1 MARSDEMMH
10 LLVVDDDTRI
20 RELLSSYL
28 ATHGFRVSSAG
39 DATEARAKMA
49 VIAFDLI
56 ILDIMMP
63 GETGLEMSQSLREQS
78 RDNEDIN
85 SKGLGGER
93 VPILFLSA
101 LASAQ
106 DRIKG
111 LMAGGHDYL
120 SKPFEPQ
127 ELLLRIQS
135 ILRRQAPKVDTPDDV
150 CFGDFSFNLQR
161 GHLRKGDM
169 IVHLTTRETQM
180 LRILAAN
187 AGEAVSRQ
195 ALAQQDTQNG
205 IEQRSENTRG
215 VDVQINRL
223 RAKIEETPTR
233 PIYLQTVRARGYVL
247 HTSA

>member
-1 MARSDEMMH
+1 MTQIDDMMH

-39 DATEARAKMA
+39 EASAARAKMQS
-49 VIAFDLI
+49 IAFDLI

-63 GETGLEMSQSLREQS
+63 GESGLELAQSMRKDSEK
-78 RDNEDIN
+78 NN
-85 SKGLGGER
+85 GYR

-111 LMAGGHDYL
+111 LMAGGDDYL

-135 ILRRQAPKVDTPDDV
+135 ILRRQTPKDQIPDDV
-150 CFGDFSFNLQR
+150 CFGDFTFNLQR
-161 GHLRKGDM
+161 GHLRKGDV
-169 IVHLTTRETQM
+169 IVHLTTRETEM
-180 LRILAAN
+180 LRILASH
-187 AGEAVSRQ
+187 AGETVSRQ
-195 ALAQQDTQNG
+195 DLVQQKQGEVGNG
-205 IEQRSENTRG
+205 PAENTRG

-223 RAKIEETPTR
+223 RAKIEDKPTR

-247 HTSA
+247 HTRS

>member
-1 MARSDEMMH
+1 MTQIDDMMH

-28 ATHGFRVSSAG
+28 ATNGFRVSSAG
-39 DATEARAKMA
+39 EAQEARARMQS
-49 VIAFDLI
+49 IAFDLI

-63 GETGLEMSQSLREQS
+63 GENGLELAQSM
-78 RDNEDIN
+78 RDEAEKNN
-85 SKGLGGER
+85 GYR

-111 LMAGGHDYL
+111 LMAGGDDYL

-135 ILRRQAPKVDTPDDV
+135 ILRRQTPKDQTPDDV
-150 CFGDFSFNLQR
+150 TFGDFTFNLQR
-161 GHLRKGDM
+161 GHLRKGDA
-169 IVHLTTRETQM
+169 IVHLTTRETEM
-180 LRILAAN
+180 LRILASH
-187 AGEAVSRQ
+187 AGETVSRQ
-195 ALAQQDTQNG
+195 DLVQQGRGETG
-205 IEQRSENTRG
+205 TGPAENTRG

-223 RAKIEETPTR
+223 RAKIEDKPTR

-247 HTSA
+247 HAHS

>member
-1 MARSDEMMH
+1 MVATDEMMH

-28 ATHGFRVSSAG
+28 SQNGFRVSSAG
-39 DATEARAKMA
+39 DAQEARAKM
-49 VIAFDLI
+49 VSIAFDLL

-63 GETGLEMSQSLREQS
+63 GESGLELSQSLRSE
-78 RDNEDIN
+78 
-85 SKGLGGER
+85 GEALNR
-93 VPILFLSA
+93 EHVPILFLSA

-111 LMAGGHDYL
+111 LMAGGDDYL

-135 ILRRQAPKVDTPDDV
+135 ILRRQVPTQQTPDDV
-150 CFGDFSFNLQR
+150 SFGDFTFNLQR
-161 GHLRKGDM
+161 GQLRKGET
-169 IVHLTTRETQM
+169 IVHLTTRETEM
-180 LRILAAN
+180 LRILASQ
-187 AGEAVSRQ
+187 AGEVVSRQ
-195 ALAQQDTQNG
+195 DLSQQDGQNG
-205 IEQRSENTRG
+205 SDSPVGNARG

-247 HTSA
+247 HARS